1 MKKEPEMP
9 PRRRSMSHP
18 ETGPYVIVNGCSISN
33 HLNGKIPVA
42 NGRQVQTFNA
52 PTIHSQR
59 PTTENKGYEAKGVRE
74 DEGDCMGRVTA
85 SAPGKCILFGEHA
98 VVYGQPA
105 VAVAI
110 EQRISVSIETL
121 GSSSES
127 WKIDGMQFDPKRHP
141 HVQALRN
148 RLWQPQQGA
157 PNLIIRI
164 NGDIPPASG
173 LGSSAALSV
182 AASAALR
189 TARGRWY
196 NTLNQPQNSE
206 SWAEGYSSQF
216 DNVNL
221 YSTEDQELNAYRK
234 GEAGNSMHYVSDES
248 VVDLDECALLAH
260 AVEAVAQGGRAS
272 PMDASTCAHGGI
284 ILLSD
289 TLESNEEYLYTRRLK
304 MPDGERIWHLHSID
318 LPKPTEEIFL
328 VIGNTGVHAPTA
340 QQVAKVAATIEAH
353 PERMKVIETI
363 GLIARRGIQSLRE
376 GDYAAVGRAMT
387 ENQIML
393 QSLGVSCPELENLIR
408 AAAPTS
414 LGAKLTGAGG
424 GGCMV
429 ALTTD
434 PKQTS
439 EAIELAGGRTLI
451 SKFGNGGLSID
462 ETENLPLW
470 DTKPNV

>member
-1 MKKEPEMP
+1 
-9 PRRRSMSHP
+9 
-18 ETGPYVIVNGCSISN
+18 
-33 HLNGKIPVA
+33 
-42 NGRQVQTFNA
+42 
-52 PTIHSQR
+52 
-59 PTTENKGYEAKGVRE
+59 
-74 DEGDCMGRVTA
+74 MGRVTA

-121 GSSSES
+121 GSASES

-148 RLWQPQQGA
+148 RLWQPQKGA
-157 PNLIIRI
+157 PNLTIRI
-164 NGDIPPASG
+164 SGDIPPASG

-189 TARGRWY
+189 TARGRWF
-196 NTLNQPQNSE
+196 NTADETQKSE
-206 SWAEGYSSQF
+206 SWAEGYSSHF
-216 DNVNL
+216 ENENV
-221 YSTEDQELNAYRK
+221 YSVEDREINARREGK
-234 GEAGNSMHYVSDES
+234 VGNALHYITDES
-248 VVDLDECALLAH
+248 VVDIDECALLAH

-289 TLESNEEYLYTRRLK
+289 SLESHAEYLYTRRLK
-304 MPDGERIWHLHSID
+304 MSEGERIWHLHSIN
-318 LPKPTEEIFL
+318 LPKSTEEVFL
-328 VIGNTGVHAPTA
+328 VIGNTGVHAPTSH
-340 QQVAKVAATIEAH
+340 QVAKVAAAIEAH
-353 PERMKVIETI
+353 PERMKEIETI
-363 GLIARRGIQSLRE
+363 GIIARRGIQSLRE

-393 QSLGVSCPELENLIR
+393 QGLGVSCPELENLIR
-408 AAAPTS
+408 AAAPTA

-429 ALTTD
+429 ALTTN

-451 SKFGNGGLSID
+451 SKFGNVGLSID

-470 DTKPNV
+470 RIKQET

>member
-1 MKKEPEMP
+1 
-9 PRRRSMSHP
+9 
-18 ETGPYVIVNGCSISN
+18 
-33 HLNGKIPVA
+33 
-42 NGRQVQTFNA
+42 
-52 PTIHSQR
+52 
-59 PTTENKGYEAKGVRE
+59 
-74 DEGDCMGRVTA
+74 MGRVTA

-121 GSSSES
+121 GSASES

-148 RLWQPQQGA
+148 RLWQPQKGA
-157 PNLIIRI
+157 PNLTIRI
-164 NGDIPPASG
+164 SGDIPPASG

-189 TARGRWY
+189 TARGRWF
-196 NTLNQPQNSE
+196 NTANETQKSE
-206 SWAEGYSSQF
+206 SWAEGYSSHF
-216 DNVNL
+216 ENENV
-221 YSTEDQELNAYRK
+221 YSVEDREINARREGK
-234 GEAGNSMHYVSDES
+234 VGNALHYITDES
-248 VVDLDECALLAH
+248 VVDIDECALLAH

-289 TLESNEEYLYTRRLK
+289 SLESHAEYLYTRRLK
-304 MPDGERIWHLHSID
+304 MSEGERIWHLHSIN
-318 LPKPTEEIFL
+318 LPKSTEEVFL
-328 VIGNTGVHAPTA
+328 VIGNTGVHAPTSH
-340 QQVAKVAATIEAH
+340 QVAKVAAAIEAH
-353 PERMKVIETI
+353 PERMKEIETI
-363 GLIARRGIQSLRE
+363 GIIARRGIQSLRE

-393 QSLGVSCPELENLIR
+393 QGLGVSCPELENLIR
-408 AAAPTS
+408 AAAPTA

-429 ALTTD
+429 ALTTN

-451 SKFGNGGLSID
+451 SKFGNVGLSID

-470 DTKPNV
+470 RIKQET